1 MTKPISAFR
10 NGEDFEMKSTAGDG
24 EDTGKASPEMA
35 TEKSKPGRKG
45 VTAEQVFAAADSIR
59 ASRREPTVDAVQRL
73 LGTGSTGTVANHLRT
88 WRAAKDGV
96 MPVPSIPEALAKA
109 LKGFAESECADV
121 SKQWQARMQPV
132 LDDNATLTE
141 VVTRRQDEK
150 DRQEAEIAQARGAC
164 DALNGRCEQQ
174 AEEIRRL
181 RELEAAALAKRIET
195 EVTAAQVRQERD
207 MQLQSLMSLE
217 AELNVALRERD
228 SQARELTET
237 KVELAR
243 LEARLDGMFE
253 REAEAQ
259 VRPMSPLRRP
269 AAGRRSALVLK
280 RSP

>member
-1 MTKPISAFR
+1 MTEPTSAFR

-24 EDTGKASPEMA
+24 EGTWEAFPEVA

-45 VTAEQVFAAADSIR
+45 VTPEQVFAAADSIR

-73 LGTGSTGTVANHLRT
+73 LGTGSTATVAGYLRT

-109 LKGFAESECADV
+109 LKDFAERECADV

-141 VVTRRQDEK
+141 AVTRLQDEK
-150 DRQEAEIAQARGAC
+150 DRQAVETAQARSEC

-181 RELEAAALAKRIET
+181 REVESAALAKRIET

-217 AELNVALRERD
+217 AELKSALRERD
-228 SQARELTET
+228 SLAHELTET

-269 AAGRRSALVLK
+269 AAGRRSALVLR